1 MIPSPCMKIC
11 IFDQDSGYCLG
22 CSRRTTMMQ
31 IFQYPYITLEQTSTN
46 WKHSDTIEGY
56 DDLEQFENDMVKLML
71 DENGMGLAANQIG
84 ITKRFFAIGHEAFDT
99 MSKPAII
106 YNPKILKSSKDKVI
120 DLEGCLSFR
129 NVWLKVE
136 RPRKVEVQYELSNG
150 KTHMA
155 ELDGMESKCF
165 QHEVD
170 HLDGITFD
178 KRVSKLK
185 WEMAKK
191 KAEKK

>member
-1 MIPSPCMKIC
+1 MI
-11 IFDQDSGYCLG
+11 QV
-22 CSRRTTMMQ
+22 
-31 IFQYPYITLEQTSTN
+31 FQYPHETLLQTSTP
-46 WKHSDTIEGY
+46 WTGTDTIQGY
-56 DDLEQFENDMVKLML
+56 DDIEKFESDMIRLML
-71 DENGMGLAANQIG
+71 DEKGMGLAANQIG
-84 ITKRFFAIGHEAFDT
+84 ITKRFFAIGHESFDT
-99 MSKPAII
+99 LSKPAII

-120 DLEGCLSFR
+120 DLEGCLSFK

-150 KTHMA
+150 QIHMA

-185 WEMAKK
+185 WQMAKK
-191 KAEKK
+191 KALRDR